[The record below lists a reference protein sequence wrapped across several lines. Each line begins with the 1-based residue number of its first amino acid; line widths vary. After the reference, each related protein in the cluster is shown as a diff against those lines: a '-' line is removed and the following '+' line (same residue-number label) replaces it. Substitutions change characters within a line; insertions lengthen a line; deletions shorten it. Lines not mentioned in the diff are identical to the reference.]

1 MAATINYE
9 VSFKGRVVIPT
20 EDVKK
25 GAEAFDKMIANRE
38 AGEDGEPMDG
48 FAKYLSHSEDLETFI
63 QRCVIRAVQ
72 DTIKGEFVDGNF
84 RNVGDI
90 QVKING

>member
-9 VSFKGRVVIPT
+9 VTFNGRVVIPT

-38 AGEDGEPMDG
+38 AGEEMDG

-72 DTIKGEFVDGNF
+72 DTIKEEFVDGNF
-84 RNVGDI
+84 RNVGNI